1 MLIHFVRQRFIMKD
15 ALRIKELE
23 RKLEIS
29 ENASVYTKARIERLF
44 QYYFEITKTPIDGTL
59 LAFILNNVA

>member
-1 MLIHFVRQRFIMKD
+1 MKD
-15 ALRIKELE
+15 TLRTQELE
-23 RKLEIS
+23 RQLELA

-44 QYYFEITKTPIDGTL
+44 QYYFESTKIPLDGAL